1 MSKRDVLLEALAATP
16 GDLERLVKK
25 VDNTLITHRP
35 NSDEWSIADVLC
47 HLALVEELSV
57 TRLKLVV
64 ENERPEVASDLP
76 SISPIHPDPTA
87 HDLLQPLTTM
97 LAHFRKARQATI
109 AYLRGLKAGDWQRT
123 GFHPTRGRMTVRALV
138 QYLVDHD
145 TAHLNQIVEI
155 RDRGLENKGGQNLQS
170 PVSSLQSQP

>member
-16 GDLERLVKK
+16 GDLERLVTK

-47 HLALVEELSV
+47 HLALVEELSLA
-57 TRLKLVV
+57 RLQLVV
-64 ENERPEVASDLP
+64 ENEQPKAASDLP
-76 SISPIHPDPTA
+76 SISSIHPDPTA
-87 HDLLQPLTTM
+87 HDLSQPLTTM
-97 LAHFRKARQATI
+97 LAHFQQARQATL
-109 AYLRGLKAGDWQRT
+109 AFLQTLKAGDWQRASL
-123 GFHPTRGRMTVRALV
+123 HPTRGRMTLRVLV

-155 RDRGLENKGGQNLQS
+155 KVKREHTDNAD
-170 PVSSLQSQP
+170 